1 MTPRNLSLAL
11 VAVLTLAGTTARAEA
26 KFAYV
31 DMQRALGEIEEGK
44 TAKAKLKATFDLKQK
59 DLDAKQEEL
68 KRENAN
74 LESMAR
80 EGVLKDDKLREKRA
94 DLEKKLMDVTK
105 YWQDSQKALSEE
117 ERRLTQEIFSKMSVI
132 IRGIAEADGFTF
144 VFDKNES
151 GLLFAPDSL
160 DITNE
165 LVRKYNAKYGA
176 GSSKAAPAPA
186 PAKDAPKAAPAPAPK
201 K

>member
-1 MTPRNLSLAL
+1 
-11 VAVLTLAGTTARAEA
+11 
-26 KFAYV
+26 
-31 DMQRALGEIEEGK
+31 
-44 TAKAKLKATFDLKQK
+44 
-59 DLDAKQEEL
+59 
-68 KRENAN
+68 
-74 LESMAR
+74 MAR

-94 DLEKKLMDVTK
+94 DLEKKLMEVTQ
-105 YWQDSQKALSEE
+105 YWQNSQKALSDE

-132 IRGIAEADGFTF
+132 IRGIAEAENFTF

-165 LVRKYNAKYGA
+165 LVRKYNAKYGM
-176 GSSKAAPAPA
+176 GGGGAAKPADKPAP
-186 PAKDAPKAAPAPAPK
+186 KDAKPAPAPAPK

>member
-1 MTPRNLSLAL
+1 MMPRLLAL
-11 VAVLTLAGTTARAEA
+11 AVAASAVLVSGAAHAQM

-31 DMQRALGEIEEGK
+31 DMQRALMEIEEGK
-44 TAKAKLKATFDLKQK
+44 AAKNKLKNQFDAKQK
-59 DLDAKQEEL
+59 ELDGKQEEL

-74 LESMAR
+74 LEAMAR

-94 DLEKKLMDVTK
+94 DLERKLMEVTK
-105 YWQDSQKALSEE
+105 YWQESQKALSEE
-117 ERRLTQEIFSKMSVI
+117 ERRLTQEIFSKMAVI

-165 LVRKYNAKYGA
+165 LVRKYNAKFGA
-176 GSSKAAPAPA
+176 GKAAPAAKKDDKPA
-186 PAKDAPKAAPAPAPK
+186 APK

>member
-1 MTPRNLSLAL
+1 MIPRLLAL
-11 VAVLTLAGTTARAEA
+11 AVAASAVLVSGAAHAQM

-31 DMQRALGEIEEGK
+31 DMQRALMEIEEGK
-44 TAKAKLKATFDLKQK
+44 AAKNKLKSQFDAKQK

-74 LESMAR
+74 LEAMAR
-80 EGVLKDDKLREKRA
+80 EGVLKDDKLREKRS
-94 DLEKKLMDVTK
+94 DLERKLMEVTK
-105 YWQDSQKALSEE
+105 YWQESQKALSEE
-117 ERRLTQEIFSKMSVI
+117 ERRLTQEIFSKMAVI

-165 LVRKYNAKYGA
+165 LVRKYNAKFGA
-176 GSSKAAPAPA
+176 GKAAAAPAVKKDDKPA
-186 PAKDAPKAAPAPAPK
+186 APK

>member
-1 MTPRNLSLAL
+1 MTPRNLTLAI
-11 VAVLTLAGTTARAEA
+11 VAVLTLVGSAAQAQT

-44 TAKAKLKATFDLKQK
+44 AAKAKLKAQF
-59 DLDAKQEEL
+59 DAKQKELDQKQADL
-68 KRENAN
+68 KRENDSIEQMKN
-74 LESMAR
+74 
-80 EGVLKDDKLREKRA
+80 EGVLKDEKYAEKRRA
-94 DLEKKLMDVTK
+94 LEQKLMEVTQ
-105 YWQDSQKALSEE
+105 YWQNAQKALSEE
-117 ERRLTQEIFSKMSVI
+117 ERRLTQDIFSKMSVI

-165 LVRKYNAKYGA
+165 LVRKYNAKYGMGGGGKSA
-176 GSSKAAPAPA
+176 
-186 PAKDAPKAAPAPAPK
+186 AKDAKPAPK

>member
-1 MTPRNLSLAL
+1 MTPRT
-11 VAVLTLAGTTARAEA
+11 LTLAIVAALTLVGSAAHAQT

-44 TAKAKLKATFDLKQK
+44 AAKAKLKARFDGKQK
-59 DLDAKQEEL
+59 ELDGKQEEL
-68 KRENAN
+68 KREAASIEQMKN
-74 LESMAR
+74 
-80 EGVLKDDKLREKRA
+80 EGVLKDDKYAERRGA
-94 DLEKKLMDVTK
+94 LEKKLMDVTK
-105 YWQDSQKALSEE
+105 YWQDSQKELSEE
-117 ERRLTQEIFSKMSVI
+117 ERRLTQDIFSKMSVI

-165 LVRKYNAKYGA
+165 LVRKYNAKYGMGGGA
-176 GSSKAAPAPA
+176 SKPADKP
-186 PAKDAPKAAPAPAPK
+186 KDTKPAPAPAPK

>member
-1 MTPRNLSLAL
+1 MMPRNLTLAL
-11 VAVLTLAGTTARAEA
+11 VATLTLVGTAARAEA

-44 TAKAKLKATFDLKQK
+44 AAKAKLKSQFDAKQK
-59 DLDAKQEEL
+59 ELDGKQEEL

-80 EGVLKDDKLREKRA
+80 EGVLKDDKLREKRS
-94 DLEKKLMDVTK
+94 DLEKKLMEVTQ
-105 YWQDSQKALSEE
+105 YWQAAQKALSEE
-117 ERRLTQEIFSKMSVI
+117 ERRLTQDIFSKMSVI
-132 IRGIAEADGFTF
+132 IRGIAEGDGFTF

-165 LVRKYNAKYGA
+165 LVRKYNAKYGMGSA
-176 GSSKAAPAPA
+176 GKPAPAPA
-186 PAKDAPKAAPAPAPK
+186 AKDAPKAATAPAPK